1 MGESVDDVASH
12 PSAIAGVHAM
22 DDQHGIL
29 VDTLN
34 SLRHQLA
41 QGEDR
46 ARLNEQIARLV
57 EFISMHFGCEE
68 SLLRRYEF
76 PGLNE
81 HRAAHRALMV
91 QMREAAGCAE
101 FVDLTELDRVLAYV
115 RGQYIDHIQQLDR
128 EYGEWL
134 NAKGV
139 Y

>member
-1 MGESVDDVASH
+1 
-12 PSAIAGVHAM
+12 M

-46 ARLNEQIARLV
+46 ARMYEQILRLV
-57 EFISMHFGCEE
+57 EFTGMHFGCEE

-91 QMREAAGCAE
+91 QMREAAGSAE
-101 FVDLTELDRVLAYV
+101 FVDSKELDRVLAYV
-115 RGQYIDHIQQLDR
+115 RGQYVDHIQQLDR
-128 EYGEWL
+128 EYSKWL
-134 NAKGV
+134 HAKGV